1 MSTGASIATIKVGL
15 IAKYQAITLPGGLGV
30 PTAIGRELDAVPP
43 SLPYVEVY
51 VNPTQSITQ
60 PSNEGSYQITRRFI
74 VRLYV
79 AALPDDTPSI
89 EDADYVKAENCIEV
103 VEDYF
108 YFTDDRL
115 GVAFVLQN
123 RITADTAGA
132 MLYTRANRNYVGVA
146 FDHAITYIRQ
156 R

>member
-1 MSTGASIATIKVGL
+1 MVTGASIATIKAG
-15 IAKYQAITLPGGLGV
+15 IATKFAAITLPGGLGA
-30 PTAIGRELDAVPP
+30 PTVITRELDGVPP

-51 VNPTQSITQ
+51 TNPTRGIAQTQ
-60 PSNEGSYQITRRFI
+60 NEGSYEPTRLFI
-74 VRLYV
+74 SRLYV

-89 EDADYVKAENCIEV
+89 EDADYVKAENCAEA

-115 GVAFVLQN
+115 GVYGVTAH
-123 RITADTAGA
+123 RIVNDTAGA
-132 MLYTRANRNYVGVA
+132 PLFTRANRNYVGIA
-146 FDHAITYIRQ
+146 FEHLVTYFRQ